1 MEVAQGEDA
10 QVLAFQSLKEAS
22 REREKEHIAPAQR
35 RKAWERHQV
44 GRGRPSGLLAQGSCN
59 GGLGLA
65 ALRCPGVDRHRG
77 VSPAGVTA
85 A

>member
-1 MEVAQGEDA
+1 MEVAQEKDF
-10 QVLAFQSLKEAS
+10 QVPAFQSSKEAS
-22 REREKEHIAPAQR
+22 REREKKHIAPAQR

-44 GRGRPSGLLAQGSCN
+44 GGGRPSGLLAQGSCTR
-59 GGLGLA
+59 GLGLA
-65 ALRCPGVDRHRG
+65 ALCCPRVDRHGG